1 MNRKKYLSIVFNRQ
15 KINTFLQYVL
25 VFLIVLE
32 SRSVYSRLLNS
43 SSNRI
48 IIAGIILSVLLII
61 LFNLKLKIKRQNV
74 FFLIFYYIFMSIFLL
89 SDMGDYKINFVVIF
103 LILLPLFFIM
113 FCLYRVTDI
122 VNISKIYVDIIFTI
136 SIVSLFFY
144 VIGSLLKII
153 PTNVHILMD
162 WGGIKEVAGYSY
174 LHFNAQT
181 TVLFNET
188 ILRNTSIFVE
198 GPMFALHLMFAM
210 VLSSNKNKNI
220 LNRYSVI
227 FCITTFST
235 LSITGILYC
244 LFLLSYRYIV
254 FNKTRIKF
262 ILLPVVSMFVL
273 IISTTLFMEKQTT
286 RSYDIRNNDYN
297 AGLQVFKKYPIFG
310 SGFLNYDI
318 VKKYMSDFRMY
329 NTGLSSSFIIILTQ
343 GGIYLTIFYLIPMVG
358 NCIKLYTNKKTNM
371 TLFQVMLLQLCLMFS
386 STYQYSSLMMILLAF
401 DYYIFISH
409 KKVFEIINLKRNE
422 IV

>member
-1 MNRKKYLSIVFNRQ
+1 MNKKKYLSIIFNRQ

-32 SRSVYSRLLNS
+32 SRSVYSRLSNS
-43 SSNRI
+43 SSYRI
-48 IIAGIILSVLLII
+48 IIVGIILSVLLII
-61 LFNLKLKIKRQNV
+61 LFNLKLKIKRQNL

-89 SDMGDYKINFVVIF
+89 SDMGDHKINFVIIF

-113 FCLYRVTDI
+113 FCLYQVTGI
-122 VNISKIYVDIIFTI
+122 VNIAKIYVDIIFII

-153 PTNVHILMD
+153 PTNVHIFMD

-174 LHFNAQT
+174 LHFNSQT
-181 TVLFNET
+181 TVFFNET

-210 VLSSNKNKNI
+210 VLSLNKNKNI

-235 LSITGILYC
+235 LSIMGILYC
-244 LFLLSYRYIV
+244 LFLLLYRYIV

-262 ILLPVVSMFVL
+262 ILLPVVCMFVL
-273 IISTTLFMEKQTT
+273 IISATLFMDKQTT

-297 AGLQVFKKYPIFG
+297 AGLQVLKKYPIFG

-343 GGIYLTIFYLIPMVG
+343 GGIYLTFFYLIPMVG
-358 NCIKLYTNKKTNM
+358 NCVKLYTNRKTNM
-371 TLFQVMLLQLCLMFS
+371 VLFQVMLLQLCLMFS
-386 STYQYSSLMMILLAF
+386 STYQYSSLMMILLVF

-409 KKVFEIINLKRNE
+409 KKNFEIINLKRNE